1 MPRVGRTTALAR
13 AAALAIL
20 GAMSLLIAGC
30 GATVRSAA
38 YEGPHIAVPI
48 AVDETLR
55 SLEDP
60 VTRERVA
67 RVLATPEMQRAVR
80 EVAAAAMDE
89 ALAKSSSEEANARLD
104 EVVGRVTAAFSRALL
119 EVLRGELA
127 GEIGSPEYVAAER
140 RIERDLSNAV
150 AGATRSALRTA
161 ADEIPE
167 TVGPSVRKAL
177 VTELQSPELR
187 AALAVTVAEIT
198 RQALLTSRDVIVEL
212 HREAA
217 EAGKPSMF
225 PVLGQMVTLAWSATL
240 VLAAALLILLAWALQ
255 MRRRTKRFRAAVF
268 GILAREDKQVI
279 GAENLQELLHALAH

>member
-1 MPRVGRTTALAR
+1 MTAVVR
-13 AAALAIL
+13 PAALAIL
-20 GAMSLLIAGC
+20 VATSALITGC

-38 YEGPHIAVPI
+38 YEVPHIAVPI
-48 AVDETLR
+48 TVDETLR

-60 VTRERVA
+60 VTRERFA
-67 RVLATPEMQRAVR
+67 RILATPEMQRAVR

-127 GEIGSPEYVAAER
+127 GAIGSPEYVALER
-140 RIERDLSNAV
+140 RIERDLSSAV

-161 ADEIPE
+161 ADELPE
-167 TVGPSVRKAL
+167 TIGPSVRKAL

-187 AALAVTVAEIT
+187 TALAVTVAEIT
-198 RQALLTSRDVIVEL
+198 RQALLTSRDVIIEMQ
-212 HREAA
+212 REAA
-217 EAGKPSMF
+217 KAGRPSMF
-225 PVLGQMVTLAWSATL
+225 DALGQMVTLAWSAIL

-255 MRRRTKRFRAAVF
+255 MRRRTKRFRGAVLD
-268 GILAREDKQVI
+268 ILAREGKQVV
-279 GAENLQELLHALAH
+279 GEENLQELLHALAH